1 MTNRLLTNRL
11 SRLADEVRLSG
22 RPGRGNDP
30 LAAAFWMTLSMI
42 TLSGLSATA
51 KYAGQHDV
59 HPLQIVFFRNL
70 FCCLWML
77 PLLAWRGPE
86 LLRSSCLP
94 LYGVRAFVNVV
105 SMWCWFG
112 ALTLIPLAEL
122 QATGFLAP
130 LFATAFAIFYLHE
143 RVSTTRWLALGVGL
157 MGALVMLR
165 PWGGALGLG
174 QLLALCAAVTIGI
187 VGPLVKQLTAT
198 DDPDKI
204 VFITNMVLAPVSLV
218 PALFVWQWPPAAL
231 WPCLMAMGACAYLGH
246 ITMVRAFN
254 SADASLVVTF
264 DFSRLPIA
272 VLIGIYVFGET
283 TDLWTWVGAI
293 IIFAAAITV
302 TRSEALGRAA
312 ANAWTRDV
320 TDPVGLTP
328 LRLRFHDF

>member
-1 MTNRLLTNRL
+1 
-11 SRLADEVRLSG
+11 
-22 RPGRGNDP
+22 
-30 LAAAFWMTLSMI
+30 MI

-51 KYAGQHDV
+51 KYAGLHDV

-70 FCCLWML
+70 SCCLWML
-77 PLLAWRGPE
+77 PLLVWRGSD
-86 LLRSSCLP
+86 LLASTCLP
-94 LYGVRAFVNVV
+94 LYTVRAFVNVV

-130 LFATAFAIFYLHE
+130 LFATAFAIFYLGE
-143 RVSTTRWLALGVGL
+143 RVSATRWLALLVGL
-157 MGALVMLR
+157 GGAMVMLR
-165 PWGGALGLG
+165 PLGGAAGLG

-204 VFITNMVLAPVSLV
+204 VFITNMILCPVSLV
-218 PALFVWQWPPAAL
+218 PALFVWAWPQVEL
-231 WPCLMAMGACAYLGH
+231 WPCLMAMGACAFLGH

-254 SADASLVVTF
+254 CADASLVATF

-272 VLIGIYVFGET
+272 VLIGTYVFGES

-293 IIFAAAITV
+293 IIFGAAITV
-302 TRSEALGRAA
+302 TRAEAQGRVSPGTWA
-312 ANAWTRDV
+312 RDL
-320 TDPVGLTP
+320 TDPIGLTP
-328 LRLRFHDF
+328 VRLSLHD